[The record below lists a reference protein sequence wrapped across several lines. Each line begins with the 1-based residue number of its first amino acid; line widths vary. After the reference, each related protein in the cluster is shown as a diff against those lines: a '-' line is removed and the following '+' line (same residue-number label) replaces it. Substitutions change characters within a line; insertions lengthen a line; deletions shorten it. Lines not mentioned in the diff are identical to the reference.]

1 MNKMDDICYIG
12 LSILFTPILLLTKII
27 LITIF
32 NIAYFFV
39 WLYRWTW
46 DLL

>member
-1 MNKMDDICYIG
+1 MNKRDDILYIG

-27 LITIF
+27 LGIVF
-32 NIAYFFV
+32 SVAYFFV
-39 WLYRWTW
+39 WLYMWTW